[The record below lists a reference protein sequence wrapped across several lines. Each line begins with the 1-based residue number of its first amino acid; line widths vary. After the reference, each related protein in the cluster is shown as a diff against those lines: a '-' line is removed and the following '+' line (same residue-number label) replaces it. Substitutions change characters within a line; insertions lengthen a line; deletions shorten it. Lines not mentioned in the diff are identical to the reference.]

1 MQDLNIDL
9 DWEEDE
15 RREEAANDQAASTPP
30 LDTGESPIDI
40 EDSADHE
47 PLQTPHTDVEVA
59 ALPLPDV
66 QTAED
71 DMLKMVAPTG
81 E

>member
-1 MQDLNIDL
+1 MSD
-9 DWEEDE
+9 
-15 RREEAANDQAASTPP
+15 ADQATSTPP
-30 LDTGESPIDI
+30 LDIGESPIDI
-40 EDSADHE
+40 EDSAGHE
-47 PLQTPHTDVEVA
+47 PLQTPHTDVEVV

-71 DMLKMVAPTG
+71 DMSKVAAPTG